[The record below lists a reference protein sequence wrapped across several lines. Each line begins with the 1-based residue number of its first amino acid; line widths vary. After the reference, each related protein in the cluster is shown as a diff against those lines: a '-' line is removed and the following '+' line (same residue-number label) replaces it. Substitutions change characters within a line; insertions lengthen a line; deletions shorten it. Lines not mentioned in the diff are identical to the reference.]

1 MDRHKKNINSKIKGA
16 IKTFNITVVYIFL
29 VSFFVLYYYFYWGL
43 WDLLI
48 CILGTPISKVEFR
61 LGVPKIQKKYHY
73 TVQKFREILDP
84 EHPLAKTITLDKW
97 KCPYHFIKLD
107 PQPPFFV
114 MYIITYH
121 LFIHKS
127 RLCSEYQDMYK
138 YTTY

>member
-16 IKTFNITVVYIFL
+16 IKTFNIIVLYIFF
-29 VSFFVLYYYFYWGL
+29 SFIFCFVL
-43 WDLLI
+43 LLFLLGAVGPI
-48 CILGTPISKVEFR
+48 CILGTPISKVSSIR
-61 LGVPKIQKKYHY
+61 IGVPKIQKKYHY

-138 YTTY
+138 YTT

>member
-1 MDRHKKNINSKIKGA
+1 MDRHKKEHKFQNKRCYKNLQY
-16 IKTFNITVVYIFL
+16 NCCVYFFSFIFC
-29 VSFFVLYYYFYWGL
+29 FVLLF
-43 WDLLI
+43 LLGAVGPI
-48 CILGTPISKVEFR
+48 CILGTPISKVVFR
-61 LGVPKIQKKYHY
+61 IGVPKIQKKYHY

-97 KCPYHFIKLD
+97 KCPYHFIKRD

-138 YTTY
+138 YTT